1 MSLAY
6 DHIVTK
12 QNRSAAIKRE
22 NQHMDE
28 MEREAAP
35 LMISV
40 AVLIVVVAA
49 WFGTSD
55 YRDAYIAKHQN
66 KRLSSIVAACANGG
80 AVLFAPG
87 HWLMCDKAKQMEIM
101 K

>member
-6 DHIVTK
+6 DHIVAK
-12 QNRSAAIKRE
+12 QNKRAAIERD

-35 LMISV
+35 MMIAV
-40 AVLIVVVAA
+40 AVLIVVVAT

-55 YRDAYIAKHQN
+55 YRDAYVANNHN
-66 KRLSSIVAACANGG
+66 NRLSSIVAECANGG

-87 HWLMCDKAKQMEIM
+87 HWLICDKAKNLEII